1 MWAVSEQEEAKKAAK
16 CVEHVAEWM
25 ETASEQEVASLVQ
38 ETVTKVKRGEQLLIA
53 DISFAVLCLFGVVC

>member
-1 MWAVSEQEEAKKAAK
+1 MSEQEEATKAAK

-38 ETVTKVKRGEQLLIA
+38 ETVTKVKRGEQLGHFQPCMTEIYLYI
-53 DISFAVLCLFGVVC
+53 